1 MSISIES
8 VKAHTTS
15 VSHVRLSGT
24 PDLEATLVDRRFQ
37 PDQVSITY
45 TYRQTLSGPDGWTT
59 SGWYATSVTVSGLR
73 VLKPSADGA
82 QRLGKDTHKA
92 IWSVYGGGDVQD
104 DTRNPLPKWL
114 DQLIDQLRPSGSL
127 YLADAR

>member
-1 MSISIES
+1 MGINIES

-15 VSHVRLSGT
+15 VSHVQLSGT
-24 PDLEATLVDRRFQ
+24 PDLKATLMDRRFQ

-45 TYRQTLSGPDGWTT
+45 TYRQAGHSWYASHVSVSGP
-59 SGWYATSVTVSGLR
+59 R
-73 VLKPSADGA
+73 VLKPGADGV

-104 DTRNPLPKWL
+104 DTYDPLPEWL
-114 DQLIDQLRPSGSL
+114 NELVNWLRPSGSL
-127 YLADAR
+127 LLPGGAR